1 MGIDSSEETF
11 GAETF
16 RVGTCRAETLRAGT
30 TTLPMPPLP
39 GTIAR
44 LSVFLD
50 FDGTLVELAPT
61 PDAIHVAP
69 GLSAM
74 LERLAAHLEGRLA
87 VISGRA
93 LADLDRHLGTRRI
106 TLSGSHGGELR
117 LAAADA
123 DAPPGSAFPEQA
135 HLEAS
140 AFAAAHGLL
149 LETKPL
155 GFAFHYRQAPGAG
168 AAVEAF
174 ARQLG
179 TRYGLQMKS
188 GKMVA
193 ELMPP
198 GIDKGGIVAALMA
211 TPGFR
216 GSTPVFIGDDVT
228 DEDGFR
234 AAAAHGGFGVLVG
247 ELGGARAE
255 TVATARLADVN
266 DVHNWLAGL

>member
-1 MGIDSSEETF
+1 MGIDSSTETSPA
-11 GAETF
+11 GAQM
-16 RVGTCRAETLRAGT
+16 
-30 TTLPMPPLP
+30 LPPPPPP
-39 GTIAR
+39 GMIER

-50 FDGTLVELAPT
+50 FDGTLVELAHA
-61 PDAIHVAP
+61 PDAIRIAP
-69 GLSAM
+69 GLIDM
-74 LERLAAHLEGRLA
+74 LENAAAALEGRLA
-87 VISGRA
+87 VVSGRA
-93 LADLDRHLGTRRI
+93 LADLDRHLGTRRL

-117 LAAADA
+117 LAAASA
-123 DAPPGSAFPEQA
+123 NAPPGSAFPEQA

-155 GFAFHYRQAPGAG
+155 GFAFHYRQTPTAG
-168 AAVEAF
+168 ATVEAF

-179 TRYGLQMKS
+179 TRYGLAMKA

-198 GIDKGGIVAALMA
+198 GIDKGGIVASLMA

-216 GSTPVFIGDDVT
+216 GSTPVFIGDDLT

-234 AAAAHGGFGVLVG
+234 AAAAHGGFGILVG
-247 ELGGARAE
+247 TRAA
-255 TVATARLADVN
+255 TTATARLGDVN
-266 DVHNWLAGL
+266 AVHTWLGHL

>member
-1 MGIDSSEETF
+1 MGIDSTAKALQS
-11 GAETF
+11 
-16 RVGTCRAETLRAGT
+16 GTHS
-30 TTLPMPPLP
+30 LPPPPLP
-39 GTIAR
+39 GTIER

-50 FDGTLVELAPT
+50 FDGTLVELASA
-61 PDAIHVAP
+61 PDAIQVSS
-69 GLSAM
+69 GLVPM
-74 LERLAAHLEGRLA
+74 IENAALRLEGRLA

-93 LADLDRHLGTRRI
+93 LADLDRFLGTRRI

-117 LAAADA
+117 LAAANA

-140 AFAAAHGLL
+140 AFAASHGLL

-155 GFAFHYRQAPGAG
+155 GFAFHYRQAPSAA
-168 AAVEAF
+168 AAVDTF

-179 TRYGLQMKS
+179 ARYGLEMKT

-198 GIDKGGIVAALMA
+198 GIHKGGIVASLMA
-211 TPGFR
+211 TSGFQA
-216 GSTPVFIGDDVT
+216 STPVFIGDDLT

-234 AAAAHGGFGVLVG
+234 AAAAHGGFGVIVG
-247 ELGGARAE
+247 TRAM
-255 TVATARLADVN
+255 TAATARLDDVSA
-266 DVHNWLAGL
+266 VHKWLEHV

>member
-1 MGIDSSEETF
+1 MGIDSSSETF
-11 GAETF
+11 TD
-16 RVGTCRAETLRAGT
+16 GTPA
-30 TTLPMPPLP
+30 LPPPPLP

-50 FDGTLVELAPT
+50 FDGTLVELAPA
-61 PDAIHVAP
+61 PDTIRLAP
-69 GLSAM
+69 GLVSL
-74 LERLAAHLEGRLA
+74 LEAAAVRLEGRLA
-87 VISGRA
+87 VVSGRA
-93 LADLDRHLGTRRI
+93 LADLDRFLATRRL

-117 LAAADA
+117 LAAANA
-123 DAPPGSAFPEQA
+123 HAPPGSAFPEQA

-140 AFAAAHGLL
+140 AFAASHGLL

-155 GFAFHYRQAPGAG
+155 GFAFHYRQVPEAG

-174 ARQLG
+174 ARRLG
-179 TRYGLQMKS
+179 AHYGLQMKS

-198 GIDKGGIVAALMA
+198 GIDKGVVVASLMA

-234 AAAAHGGFGVLVG
+234 AAAAHGGFGILVG
-247 ELGGARAE
+247 TRA
-255 TVATARLADVN
+255 ATAATTRLCDVN
-266 DVHNWLAGL
+266 AVHKWLEGL

>member
-1 MGIDSSEETF
+1 MGIDSS
-11 GAETF
+11 AETSTNDA
-16 RVGTCRAETLRAGT
+16 RT
-30 TTLPMPPLP
+30 PPPPPLP
-39 GTIAR
+39 GMIER

-50 FDGTLVELAPT
+50 FDGTLVEFAHA
-61 PDAIHVAP
+61 PDAIELGS
-69 GLSAM
+69 GLIDL
-74 LERLAAHLEGRLA
+74 LERAAAALEGRLA
-87 VISGRA
+87 IVSGRA
-93 LADLDRHLGTRRI
+93 LADLDRHLGTRRL

-123 DAPPGSAFPEQA
+123 NAPPGSAFPRQA

-155 GFAFHYRQAPGAG
+155 GFAFHYRQKPTAG
-168 AAVEAF
+168 ATVEAF

-179 TRYGLQMKS
+179 TRYGLEMRA

-198 GIDKGGIVAALMA
+198 GIDKGGIVASLMA

-216 GSTPVFIGDDVT
+216 GSTPVFIGDDLT

-234 AAAAHGGFGVLVG
+234 AAAAHGGFGILVG
-247 ELGGARAE
+247 TRAG
-255 TVATARLADVN
+255 TAATASLGDVN
-266 DVHNWLAGL
+266 AVHKWLGHI

>member
-1 MGIDSSEETF
+1 MGIDSSATTF
-11 GAETF
+11 A
-16 RVGTCRAETLRAGT
+16 AG
-30 TTLPMPPLP
+30 LPLPPPLSE
-39 GTIAR
+39 TIER
-44 LSVFLD
+44 LSIFLD
-50 FDGTLVELAPT
+50 FDGTLVELAPM

-69 GLSAM
+69 GLSVM
-74 LERLAAHLEGRLA
+74 LETLAARLKGRLA
-87 VISGRA
+87 VVSGRA
-93 LADLDRHLGTRRI
+93 LADLDRYLGTRRI

-117 LAAADA
+117 LAASDTAE
-123 DAPPGSAFPEQA
+123 PPGSAFPEQA
-135 HLEAS
+135 YLEAA

-155 GFAFHYRQAPGAG
+155 GFAFHYRQAPGA
-168 AAVEAF
+168 AAVVEAF

-211 TPGFR
+211 TPGFH

-234 AAAAHGGFGVLVG
+234 AAAAHGGFGILVG
-247 ELGGARAE
+247 ERRGTA
-255 TVATARLADVN
+255 ATARLADVSS
-266 DVHNWLAGL
+266 VHTWLGTL